1 MSNRTNEPM
10 ALQSIDAEYAV
21 LGSCIID
28 PEAIVEIADFLKP
41 EHFYRDAHRT
51 LYTLMLSLYE
61 QQIPSDFITIC
72 DRLEAQGALEGIG
85 GPGAITALSNKV
97 PTSGNVEYY
106 ARIVWK
112 YAIKRAL
119 AHTAGNIAAFAYSEM
134 EAEQALEMAQQ
145 EIYDINQ
152 DGAASDFTSDANIL
166 IPVWNKLE
174 KICEPGQRGT
184 LTGVP
189 SGFHDLDVATGG
201 FQNADLIILAARPA
215 VGKSSMAMSM
225 ARHMSMKAGMTVA
238 ISSLEMSKEQLMQR
252 MLSMDAGVNLQ
263 RLRTGWVEDEE
274 WERLIPAMERLSS
287 GRILID
293 DTAAISLMALKSK
306 LLRLMK
312 KFPVRMLIVDYLQ
325 LMTITGMSKENR
337 VVLIGEI
344 TAGLKAIAK
353 ECNIPVL
360 ALAQLSRALET
371 RQSKVPQLSD
381 LRESGSIEQD
391 ADIVLF
397 LYRDEIY
404 NPDTERKNIA
414 DIIIAKHRNGAEGEV
429 SVYFEKSQT
438 KFCDLEYSIGGV
450 SA

>member
-1 MSNRTNEPM
+1 MSNRTHEP
-10 ALQSIDAEYAV
+10 AVPQSIEAEFAV

-51 LYTLMLSLYE
+51 LYTLILSLYE
-61 QQIPSDFITIC
+61 QQIPTDFVTLC
-72 DRLEAQGALEGIG
+72 DRLEAQGTLEGIG
-85 GPGAITALSNKV
+85 GPGYITELSNKV

-119 AHTAGNIAAFAYSEM
+119 AHTAGNIAAFAYSDM

-152 DGAASDFTSDANIL
+152 DGAVNDYTSDTATL

-189 SGFHDLDVATGG
+189 SGFKDLDRVTGG
-201 FQNADLIILAARPA
+201 FQEADLIVLAARPR
-215 VGKSSMAMSM
+215 VGKTSMAMSI
-225 ARHMSMKAGMTVA
+225 ARDVALQSGMYVA
-238 ISSLEMSKEQLMQR
+238 VNSLEMSKEQLMQR
-252 MLSMDAGVNLQ
+252 MLAMEAGVDLQ
-263 RLRTGWVEDEE
+263 KLRTGWVEDEE

-312 KFPVRMLIVDYLQ
+312 RFPVRMLIVDYLQ
-325 LMTITGMSKENR
+325 LMTVGDSKGNR
-337 VVLIGEI
+337 VEVIGEI

-360 ALAQLSRALET
+360 ALAQLSRAVES

-381 LRESGSIEQD
+381 LRESGTIEND

-397 LYRDEIY
+397 IYRDDIY
-404 NPDTERKNIA
+404 NPDSERKNIA
-414 DIIIAKHRNGAEGEV
+414 DLIVAKHRNGPEGEV
-429 SVYFEKSQT
+429 SLWFEKSQT